1 MAARTRKSAHAPRTG
16 AQTPAP
22 QLSPVG
28 MHAPLPA
35 GDTQLRTDE
44 PQTRTVAPQVLE
56 WAQKSD
62 NKHTDE
68 PLTRTVVPQ
77 APAPPLSTDAQAI
90 ARATPAAP
98 PARRGPRTARAE
110 RIVAERPLGHDEQAV
125 LAGERPDASFLAG
138 LLSPETR
145 RAYQTDLELLAAFLR
160 GAGLPDFDY
169 RAPDLHLAAVTR
181 DHLEAYRVWLQKH
194 YRPAT
199 ANRRL
204 SVARHFFSLAMESGL
219 LQVNPA
225 ADLKGVKG
233 VDQGT
238 ARPLPPERLQ
248 ALLDAIPRD
257 TLPGLRDYAMIR
269 LAARVGLRRAEV
281 CALRVGDFHPEQ
293 CVNDFVPLTVR
304 GKGNKRREVGVPLP
318 VYHAVC
324 NWLLTAGTDP
334 RDPRQ
339 AGRPVFV
346 RVRRRGP
353 RQGPIEWAAD
363 WNRPLTTQAFWDVLQ
378 THTRA
383 AFGAAEDI
391 DFATTGGG
399 APTGA
404 GRLRPHDLR
413 RYFIT
418 QALEHGARLER
429 VQYHVGHADPRTTLR
444 YHTRL
449 ANISESPAGLVDD

>member
-1 MAARTRKSAHAPRTG
+1 MCARKRNLVAVPHGGASTQPSPARDQTLLPMVNTPASSPDTKAQPFFAD
-16 AQTPAP
+16 AQTTA
-22 QLSPVG
+22 
-28 MHAPLPA
+28 
-35 GDTQLRTDE
+35 
-44 PQTRTVAPQVLE
+44 
-56 WAQKSD
+56 
-62 NKHTDE
+62 
-68 PLTRTVVPQ
+68 LTTTST
-77 APAPPLSTDAQAI
+77 APAPRGR
-90 ARATPAAP
+90 RAY
-98 PARRGPRTARAE
+98 RAE
-110 RIVAERPLGHDEQAV
+110 HIVAARPLGRDEQAV
-125 LAGERPDASFLAG
+125 LSGERPDQSLLAG
-138 LLSPETR
+138 LMSPETR

-160 GAGLPDFDY
+160 NAGLEGFDY
-169 RAPDLHLAAVTR
+169 RKPELYLAAVTR

-194 YRPAT
+194 YRPST

-204 SVARHFFSLAMESGL
+204 SVVRHFFSLAMETGL

-233 VDQGT
+233 ADQGT
-238 ARPLPPERLQ
+238 ARPLLPERLQ

-318 VYHAVC
+318 VYHAVY
-324 NWLLTAGTDP
+324 NWLVAAGTNPHDSHHA
-334 RDPRQ
+334 Q
-339 AGRPVFV
+339 RPVFV
-346 RVRRRGP
+346 RLRRHGP
-353 RQGPIEWAAD
+353 RQGPSEWVAD
-363 WNRPLTTQAFWDVLQ
+363 WSRPLTTQAFWNILQ
-378 THTRA
+378 IHTRT
-383 AFGAAEDI
+383 AFGTPQDI
-391 DFATTGGG
+391 DFAT
-399 APTGA
+399 ANHRHYDNIS
-404 GRLRPHDLR
+404 RLRPHDLR